1 MQYQKPVLIQDQR
14 LKMSPQMYQSIQ
26 MMALPLFDLR
36 TKIQEEIEKNPA
48 LEIVKEAPS
57 ASIEEIPATPQ
68 DDWDYFENSS
78 DPGYLRSYNNEA
90 SDTKQK
96 FIEGALSRGESLQEH
111 LLAQLAVQPLDD
123 LHYKIGELLIQ
134 NLDENGFH
142 LEDPRTFIDEE
153 YHSLIPELEKIIQE
167 FDPQGVCVTDYKES
181 LLVQAR
187 LKGDA
192 PDKTTEVI
200 QQYLPLIKKGK
211 PGEIAKKLDIA
222 PEDVEE
228 ITAYIKTLNPYPGR
242 LYSNEPPRYV
252 IPDLSVKIEN
262 GDFVITLNEEDIPV
276 LGISPFFEKNE
287 QEIGNGEKS
296 NEAQKYIKDSL
307 RDARWFI
314 KSLHLRNQTLFK
326 ITKAIIEF
334 QRYFF
339 MKGPKHLAPLTL
351 KDVADEV
358 GVHETTVSRISNA
371 KYIQTEW
378 GIFPIKYFFSNSISG
393 AGSKGSR
400 YSKGGVK
407 EIIREIIEE
416 NNTGKKLSDQKI
428 SDILKSRGIN
438 LARRTVAK
446 YRSELM
452 IDSSFDR

>member
-1 MQYQKPVLIQDQR
+1 
-14 LKMSPQMYQSIQ
+14 MSPQMYQSIQ
-26 MMALPLFDLR
+26 MMALPLYDLR
-36 TKIQEEIEKNPA
+36 AKIQEEVEKNPA
-48 LEIVKEAPS
+48 LEVVKEAAS
-57 ASIEEIPATPQ
+57 ASLEEVKSGSQ

-78 DPGYLRSYNNEA
+78 DPGYIRSYNSEA
-90 SDTKQK
+90 SDLKQK
-96 FIEGALSRGESLQEH
+96 FLEGALSRGESLQEH
-111 LLAQLAVQPLDD
+111 LLSQLAIQPLDD

-142 LEDPRTFIDEE
+142 REDPYTFIDEK
-153 YHSLIPELEKIIQE
+153 YHPIIPELMTIIQE
-167 FDPQGVCVTDYKES
+167 FDPQGVCVKDYKES
-181 LLVQAR
+181 LLVQAG

-192 PDKTTEVI
+192 PEKTSQVIENYLPMIKKDKTS
-200 QQYLPLIKKGK
+200 
-211 PGEIAKKLDIA
+211 EIAKKLGIT
-222 PEDVEE
+222 PEEVEE
-228 ITAYIKTLNPYPGR
+228 ITSYIKTLNPYPGR

-262 GDFVITLNEEDIPV
+262 GEFIIVLNEEEIPV
-276 LGISPFFEKNE
+276 LGISPFFE
-287 QEIGNGEKS
+287 EKENS
-296 NEAQKYIKDSL
+296 IPTESKEDKKYIRESL

-314 KSLHLRNQTLFK
+314 RSLQLRNQTLFK

-334 QRYFF
+334 QRNFF
-339 MKGPKHLAPLTL
+339 LKGPKYLSPLTL

-371 KYIQTEW
+371 KYVQTEW
-378 GIFPIKYFFSNSISG
+378 GIFPLKYFFSNSISG

-407 EIIREIIEE
+407 EIIREIIED
-416 NNTGKKLSDQKI
+416 NSTGKKLSDQKI

-438 LARRTVAK
+438 IARRTVAK
-446 YRSELM
+446 YRSELL

>member
-1 MQYQKPVLIQDQR
+1 MQYQRPVLIQEQR

-26 MMALPLFDLR
+26 MMALPLYDLR
-36 TKIQEEIEKNPA
+36 AKIQEEVEKNPA
-48 LEIVKEAPS
+48 LEVVKEAAS
-57 ASIEEIPATPQ
+57 ASLEEVKSGSQ

-78 DPGYLRSYNNEA
+78 DPGYIRSYNSEA
-90 SDTKQK
+90 SDLKQK
-96 FIEGALSRGESLQEH
+96 FLEGALSRGESLQEH
-111 LLAQLAVQPLDD
+111 LLSQLAIQPLDD

-142 LEDPRTFIDEE
+142 REDPYTFIDEK
-153 YHSLIPELEKIIQE
+153 YHPIIPELMTIIQE
-167 FDPQGVCVTDYKES
+167 FDPQGVCVKDYKES
-181 LLVQAR
+181 LLVQAG

-192 PDKTTEVI
+192 PEKTSQVIENYLPMIKKDKTS
-200 QQYLPLIKKGK
+200 
-211 PGEIAKKLDIA
+211 EIAKKLGIT
-222 PEDVEE
+222 PEEVEE
-228 ITAYIKTLNPYPGR
+228 ITSYIKTLNPYPGR

-262 GDFVITLNEEDIPV
+262 GEFIIVLNEEEIPV
-276 LGISPFFEKNE
+276 LGISPFFE
-287 QEIGNGEKS
+287 EKENS
-296 NEAQKYIKDSL
+296 IPTESKEDKKYIRESL

-314 KSLHLRNQTLFK
+314 RSLQLRNQTLFK

-334 QRYFF
+334 QRNFF
-339 MKGPKHLAPLTL
+339 LKGPKYLSPLTL

-371 KYIQTEW
+371 KYVQTEW
-378 GIFPIKYFFSNSISG
+378 GIFPLKYFFSNSISG

-407 EIIREIIEE
+407 EIIREIIED
-416 NNTGKKLSDQKI
+416 NSTGKKLSDQKI

-438 LARRTVAK
+438 IARRTVAK
-446 YRSELM
+446 YRSELL